1 MSDKRFETSNA
12 PPRENDIYNTVE
24 LHGRR
29 FEIRYGYYEEIDR
42 AYEPVPIYPDFIKE
56 PVYTEAGE
64 PFVTLMQDACAH
76 FRPAAERHPDATCAE
91 CEHLLRGEDWFGL
104 CRCKENRK
112 KKNDL

>member
-1 MSDKRFETSNA
+1 MSNEKDYGTPTPFEGA
-12 PPRENDIYNTVE
+12 PYKTVHAFGHTFS
-24 LHGRR
+24 LT
-29 FEIRYGYYEEIDR
+29 YGYYEERDR
-42 AYEPVPIYPDFIKE
+42 THPPDVLYPDLAKY
-56 PVYTEAGE
+56 PVFTEAGE
-64 PFVTLMQDACAH
+64 PLVTLMQDACAH